1 MGYPTNIIVDQNGVV
16 QHVKIGGLPQSA
28 DDIEYEMKVLLKNN

>member
-1 MGYPTNIIVDQNGVV
+1 LGYPTNIIVDQNGVM

-28 DDIEYEMKVLLKNN
+28 DDIEYEMKVLLRNN